1 MSIFLT
7 ALEAGSPRSKCRPTQ
22 FPDRDLFLAC
32 RQPPFFLFP
41 HTRSVRALCFLLFF
55 FFFFLFFWD
64 RLSLCH
70 QAGVQWHNLSS
81 LQPPTPWF
89 EQLSCL
95 SLPSSWDYRPVAPH
109 PTNFCIFSRNRIS
122 GWSQSPD
129 LVICPPW
136 TPKVLGLQVW
146 ATTPGLVSLL
156 LRAPILS
163 DQGLCSWPHLTLIT
177 SQRSYP
183 LIPSH
188 WQLGL
193 QYKNLGE
200 T

>member
-1 MSIFLT
+1 MFVL
-7 ALEAGSPRSKCRPTQ
+7 
-22 FPDRDLFLAC
+22 
-32 RQPPFFLFP
+32 
-41 HTRSVRALCFLLFF
+41 
-55 FFFFLFFWD
+55 FWD
-64 RLSLCH
+64 RVSLCH

-81 LQPPTPWF
+81 LQPLTPWF
-89 EQLSCL
+89 KQLSCI
-95 SLPSSWDYRPVAPH
+95 SLLSSWDDRHVPPH
-109 PTNFCIFSRNRIS
+109 PTNFCIFSRNTVS

-129 LVICPPW
+129 LMICPPRP
-136 TPKVLGLQVW
+136 PKVLGLQAS

-156 LRAPILS
+156 LRALILS
-163 DQGLCSWPHLTLIT
+163 DQGPRSWPHLTLIT

-188 WQLGL
+188 RQLEL